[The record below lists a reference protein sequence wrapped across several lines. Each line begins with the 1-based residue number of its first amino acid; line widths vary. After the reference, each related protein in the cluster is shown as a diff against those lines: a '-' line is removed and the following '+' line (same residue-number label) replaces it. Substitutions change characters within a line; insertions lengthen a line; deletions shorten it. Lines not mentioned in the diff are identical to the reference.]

1 MPVAENNA
9 RRLRLILE
17 LLAAQ
22 PDGFYKTTGSEGI
35 MSQVFEVLP
44 PEGPESETSLDGR
57 TRAEIH
63 LGWSTVD
70 AVKAGWLEKTG
81 TGLWRITNEGRQALK
96 DFPEAGDLASE
107 AHNRYNAWSALSAEK
122 KKEQLRSTIVPLD
135 KPEETIRDAALPFVQ
150 RGLQEGGSVFSEG
163 RSVWGLAPVKELRSV
178 FIDAP
183 DPDAG
188 NFVGKLRLQLDK
200 VSDDARLLMAELV
213 CWQLLPISPNRIG
226 ERAKRE
232 RIQTLLGYMDH
243 PVQIPIEIAK
253 AFKFGSFDPGQAM
266 NNKLYE
272 ALVLIIELLDSWLE
286 KSEAEKEA
294 LLADPWKWRQFVNDL
309 PGHGFRTQRNALVY
323 LVHPKYITSIVSEDH
338 KIRIRDAFVGEIG
351 EASGDI
357 DRDLLAIV
365 LKLQQ
370 KTAQPVNF
378 YADPLEKE
386 WNPSP
391 APEGQSGEPVPPD
404 TDDLLAPA
412 TGTRRAFA
420 PADDALSQA
429 LFIDQTWL
437 QKQLNLLERR
447 GQIIL
452 YGPPGTGKTYLAMH
466 LAEHVAGDAKY
477 TAIVQFHPSY
487 SYEDFFQG
495 YRPDTS
501 NDGSLTYRL
510 QDGPLR
516 RIVEQAASN
525 PEFNYVLVID
535 EINRGNLA
543 KIFGE
548 LYFLLEYRD
557 TPIQLQY
564 SKSDDDSFTLPSN
577 LFFIGTMNT
586 SDRSIAL
593 LDAAMRRRF
602 SFVELHPQ
610 KEPTKSVL
618 RRWLAH
624 YGLDAA
630 PADLLDAV
638 NARIGDGDF
647 QIGPSFLMPENPELL
662 QDQLGEIWEHEILP
676 LLAEHHYGEG
686 LNIEQVYGIGALQTR
701 QQPQVIP
708 APRAEEAGDAAE

>member
-1 MPVAENNA
+1 MPFVEKNA
-9 RRLRLILE
+9 HRLRLILE
-17 LLAAQ
+17 LLDAQ
-22 PDGFYKTTGSEGI
+22 PEGYSGTTGPDGI
-35 MSQVFEVLP
+35 LSHVFELLP
-44 PEGPESETSLDGR
+44 PEGSEGEVGAKDK
-57 TRAEIH
+57 TRAEIY
-63 LGWSTVD
+63 LRWSTVD
-70 AVKAGWLEKTG
+70 LVKAGWLEKSG
-81 TGLWRITNEGRQALK
+81 TGIWRITDEGRQALK
-96 DFPEAGDLASE
+96 DFPDARDFASE
-107 AHNRYNAWSALSAEK
+107 ARNRYNAWSALSAEK
-122 KKEQLRSTIVPLD
+122 KQEQLQTTIVPVD

-163 RSVWGLAPVKELRSV
+163 RSVWESGPVEELRSV

-188 NFVGKLRLQLDK
+188 NFVGKLKVQLAK

-226 ERAKRE
+226 ERAKKE
-232 RIQTLLGYMDH
+232 RVQTLLGYMDH
-243 PVQIPIEIAK
+243 PVQIPVEIAK

-272 ALVLIIELLDSWLE
+272 ALVLIIELLDSWL
-286 KSEAEKEA
+286 KKTEADKEA
-294 LLADPWKWRQFVNDL
+294 LLADPWAWRQFINDL
-309 PGHGFRTQRNALVY
+309 PGHSFRTQRNALVY
-323 LVHPKYITSIVSEDH
+323 LVHPKYITSIVSDNH
-338 KIRIRDAFVGEIG
+338 KTRIHEAFVGEIG
-351 EASGDI
+351 QPSEDI
-357 DRDLLAIV
+357 DRDLLDIV

-370 KTAQPVNF
+370 KTAQPVDF
-378 YADPLEKE
+378 YSDPLRKA
-386 WNPSP
+386 WDPSP
-391 APEGQSGEPVPPD
+391 APGEESDAPTLPAEEDP
-404 TDDLLAPA
+404 LAPT
-412 TGTRRAFA
+412 TGVRRRFA
-420 PADDALSQA
+420 PADNALSQA
-429 LFIDQTWL
+429 LFMDRTWL

-477 TAIVQFHPSY
+477 TSIVQFHPSY

-495 YRPDTS
+495 YRPDTTD
-501 NDGSLTYRL
+501 NGSLTYRL

-516 RIVEQAASN
+516 RIVDQACSN

-557 TPIQLQY
+557 TPIKLQY
-564 SKSDDDSFTLPSN
+564 SKSDEDSFKLPSN

-602 SFVELHPQ
+602 SFVELHPH

-618 RRWLAH
+618 RAWLVSNR
-624 YGLDAA
+624 LDTA

-638 NARIGDGDF
+638 NERIGDGDF
-647 QIGPSFLMPENPELL
+647 QIGPSFLMPKNPEFLP
-662 QDQLGEIWEHEILP
+662 DQIEEIWDHEILP

-686 LNIEQVYGIGALQTR
+686 LNIEQVYGLDALR
-701 QQPQVIP
+701 AGHQQRELPDTGE
-708 APRAEEAGDAAE
+708 EEAAEGK

>member
-1 MPVAENNA
+1 
-9 RRLRLILE
+9 
-17 LLAAQ
+17 
-22 PDGFYKTTGSEGI
+22 
-35 MSQVFEVLP
+35 MSQVFELLP
-44 PEGPESETSLDGR
+44 PDGPESETGADGKS
-57 TRAEIH
+57 RAETY

-70 AVKAGWLEKTG
+70 LVKAGWLKKDG
-81 TGLWRITNEGRQALK
+81 TGLWGITEEGRQALR
-96 DFPEAGDLASE
+96 DFPDAGDFASE
-107 AHNRYNAWSALSAEK
+107 ARNRYNAWSALGAEQ
-122 KKEQLRSTIVPLD
+122 KKEQLQNTIVPVD
-135 KPEETIRDAALPFVQ
+135 KAEETIRDAALPFVQ

-163 RSVWGLAPVKELRSV
+163 RSVWERGPVDELRAV

-188 NFVGKLRLQLDK
+188 NFVGKLKLQLAK

-226 ERAKRE
+226 ERAKKE

-243 PVQIPIEIAK
+243 PVQIPAEIAK

-272 ALVLIIELLDSWLE
+272 ALVLIIELLDSWLK

-294 LLADPWKWRQFVNDL
+294 LLADPWVWRQFVNDL

-323 LVHPKYITSIVSEDH
+323 LVHPKYITSIVSDDH

-351 EASGDI
+351 EASEDI
-357 DRDLLAIV
+357 DRDLLEIV
-365 LKLQQ
+365 RKLQQ
-370 KTAQPVNF
+370 KTAQPVDF
-378 YADPLEKE
+378 YADPFRKE
-386 WNPSP
+386 WGHPA
-391 APEGQSGEPVPPD
+391 APEEGLEAPVPPAED
-404 TDDLLAPA
+404 NPLTHT
-412 TGTRRAFA
+412 TGVRRGFA
-420 PADDALSQA
+420 PADEALSQA
-429 LFIDQTWL
+429 LFVDQTWL

-495 YRPDTS
+495 YRPDTT
-501 NDGSLTYRL
+501 DIGSLTYRL

-557 TPIQLQY
+557 TPIKLQY

-618 RRWLAH
+618 RRWLVRH
-624 YGLDAA
+624 GLDPA
-630 PADLLDAV
+630 PASLLEAV
-638 NARIGDGDF
+638 NERIGDGDF
-647 QIGPSFLMPENPELL
+647 QIGPSFLMPRNPEFLP
-662 QDQLGEIWEHEILP
+662 DQLEEIWEHEILP

-686 LNIEQVYGIGALQTR
+686 LNIEQVYGIDALQ
-701 QQPQVIP
+701 
-708 APRAEEAGDAAE
+708 AGPRPRELPDPGVEEAAEAE